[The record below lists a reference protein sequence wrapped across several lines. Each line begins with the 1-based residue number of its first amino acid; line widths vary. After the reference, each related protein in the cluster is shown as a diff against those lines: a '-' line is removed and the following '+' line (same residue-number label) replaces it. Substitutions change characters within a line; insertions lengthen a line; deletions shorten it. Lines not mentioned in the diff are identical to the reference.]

1 MIEEVPGLSS
11 ALVDD
16 MRGKSGRQLN
26 GNMVIR
32 NTRSEGSFTD
42 DQRLYNEFTDT
53 KLIP

>member
-16 MRGKSGRQLN
+16 MRGKSGRQLC

-32 NTRSEGSFTD
+32 NTRSESSFTD
-42 DQRLYNEFTDT
+42 DQRLYDKFTDR
-53 KLIP
+53 KVIF